1 MLVLQLPNELLSS
14 VAEYI
19 ADTFTVTEPSPYCHF
34 QPVPSDLI
42 SLSLVS
48 SRWRRICLPF
58 LFARVKFT
66 ARKIKKFK
74 IFCSRNPL
82 SSSLIR
88 SIHPHRFPVHRAEE
102 HLLCQTLPYLIRL
115 TSMDL
120 SEMTPTSTLLHAI
133 LEKSTVATVLMSR
146 FRLPAKPLRFDMSKL
161 VLRQVVLTQQ
171 DRCPELDEHLRR
183 GLKVAKVELYGF
195 DMLEG
200 IAALPSFQGLEEIV
214 FKRFKSASC
223 QGLPDL
229 TSTHPRLRKLWLI
242 NEGLSA
248 NLSPSFIQS
257 FSNEALSQ
265 DLSKHF
271 RITKIG
277 LSRHSCHVWCITS
290 LTLVTTFASHSLIG
304 ILSLVASHFPAIED
318 LALDLDGHKYAYS
331 LDDLVAALRPFYC
344 LRTLHLISVFRRL
357 KLEDKRWS
365 PLRPLTKNT
374 STERLAVNAEAGLTW
389 FISQLAKELV
399 PLEAF
404 YVLED
409 GPQLYLK
416 GWLYVK
422 NGIREVDGKL
432 KLELPGLD

>member
-1 MLVLQLPNELLSS
+1 MLVLQLSNELLSS

-42 SLSLVS
+42 SLSLGQIH
-48 SRWRRICLPF
+48 R
-58 LFARVKFT
+58 AQHK
-66 ARKIKKFK
+66 KIQDILLKEP
-74 IFCSRNPL
+74 SML
-82 SSSLIR
+82 E
-88 SIHPHRFPVHRAEE
+88 PHQEYPRTFPVRRAEE

-120 SEMTPTSTLLHAI
+120 SEMRPTSTLLHAI

-146 FRLPAKPLRFDMSKL
+146 LRLPVKPLRFDMSKV
-161 VLRQVVLTQQ
+161 VLRQVVLTP
-171 DRCPELDEHLRR
+171 DHRCPELDEHLRR

-195 DMLEG
+195 DILEG
-200 IAALPSFQGLEEIV
+200 IAALPSFEGLEEIV

-229 TSTHPRLRKLWLI
+229 TSAHPRLRKLWLI
-242 NEGLSA
+242 NEGLRA

-331 LDDLVAALRPFYC
+331 LLPCVPF
-344 LRTLHLISVFRRL
+344 TISVFRRL

-374 STERLAVNAEAGLTW
+374 SFERLAVNAEAGLTW
-389 FISQLAKELV
+389 FISHLAKELV

-404 YVLED
+404 HVTEQ
-409 GPQLYLK
+409 GPRWYLK

-432 KLELPGLD
+432 KLELPELG